1 VRANSEAR
9 RILII
14 DDERP
19 ILMTL
24 EALLTRHGYQ
34 TDTATT
40 ATLGLRAMKTNPA
53 ALVLLDL
60 QLPDADGLETLERLK
75 KDFGDSQVIILTA
88 HDSLNNAIE
97 SIKRG
102 AFHFIS
108 KPYAPEELLSLVEQA
123 LEKRSLLQET
133 QALREKAEQ
142 LEKRLELAE
151 TRLAPVFKSK
161 VMQEMEEL
169 IGAMAPSDANVLIT
183 GESGVGKEVVANV
196 IHSKSRRAGKPLV
209 KLNCAA
215 FPQTM
220 IESELFGYVKGAF
233 TGAMNDFPGMIAE
246 ARGGTLFLDEISE
259 MPADLQTRFLRVLQ
273 EREYRSLGST
283 RILKADF
290 RVITATNRPI
300 AQALAENRLRSDL
313 YYRINTFQIEV
324 PPLRERK
331 EDIPPLVNTFVQR
344 FAKQLGKAE
353 PTIAPEAFQKLLDYS
368 WPGNVRELQNAIEY
382 AVVLARND
390 IIGIKELPTE
400 IQLPPALQTS
410 PAPVRR
416 SGVASLDDMER
427 ETILQA
433 LTQTHGNKKKAAEL
447 LGIQRPT
454 LYNKM
459 KRYAIR
465 FDGGTGA
472 VPSQI

>member
-1 VRANSEAR
+1 MRANSEAR

-24 EALLTRHGYQ
+24 EALLSRHGYQ
-34 TDTATT
+34 TETATT

-246 ARGGTLFLDEISE
+246 ASGGTLFLDEISE

-273 EREYRSLGST
+273 EREYRSLGTT
-283 RILKADF
+283 RMLKADF

-353 PTIAPEAFQKLLDYS
+353 PTITPEAFQKLLDYS

-390 IIGIKELPTE
+390 IIGIKELPAE

-459 KRYAIR
+459 KRYAIE
-465 FDGGTGA
+465 
-472 VPSQI
+472 I